1 MDNSPVRITSQELLS
16 DNCYLLKKYSLD
28 LRRRPGTKH
37 QDASRQV
44 AVKRDDRVRLVKVAS
59 EPRQEGNP

>member
-1 MDNSPVRITSQELLS
+1 VALVVAVMLT
-16 DNCYLLKKYSLD
+16 

-37 QDASRQV
+37 QDAGRQV
-44 AVKRDDRVRLVKVAS
+44 AVRAEDRVRVVKVAS

>member
-1 MDNSPVRITSQELLS
+1 MRTVAVIAAVMLT
-16 DNCYLLKKYSLD
+16 

-37 QDASRQV
+37 QDAGRQV
-44 AVKRDDRVRLVKVAS
+44 AVRAEDRVRLVKVPS